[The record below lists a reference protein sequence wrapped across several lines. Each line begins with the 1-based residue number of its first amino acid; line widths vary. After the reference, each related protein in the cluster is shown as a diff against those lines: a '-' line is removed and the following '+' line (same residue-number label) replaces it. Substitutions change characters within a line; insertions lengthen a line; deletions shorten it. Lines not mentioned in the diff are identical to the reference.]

1 MRLLLVEDDE
11 MLALSLT
18 HFLRAAGFAVD
29 HVSSARNARS
39 MGMQENYR
47 AAVLDI
53 GLPDGSGLE
62 VLEAWRQARADM
74 PVLLLT
80 ARAGWQDKVNGLKAG
95 ADDYL
100 AKPFHAEELVARINA
115 LIRRSEGRVHRTLHA
130 SGFELDEERK
140 RVKTAE
146 GVWHGLTGTEFRLLR
161 CLMARPGR
169 VFSKEELLEQLYNL
183 DADPSQNVIEAY
195 IRRLRRL
202 IGRESIR
209 TLRGQG
215 YVFETSQ

>member
-18 HFLRAAGFAVD
+18 RFLRSAGFAVD
-29 HVSSARNARS
+29 HVSSAQNARA
-39 MGMQENYR
+39 MGLQEDYR

-62 VLEAWRQARADM
+62 VLETWRQARSEV

-80 ARAGWQDKVNGLKAG
+80 ARGGWQDKVNGLKAG
-95 ADDYL
+95 ADDYM

-115 LIRRSEGRVHRTLHA
+115 LIRRSEGRVHKVLQA

-140 RVKTAE
+140 RVRTPE
-146 GVWHGLTGTEFRLLR
+146 GAWHGLTGTEFRLLR

-169 VFSKEELLEQLYNL
+169 IFSKEELLEQLYNL
-183 DADPSQNVIEAY
+183 DADPSHNVIEAY

-202 IGRESIR
+202 IGRDSIT

-215 YVFETSQ
+215 YVFDTSQ

>member
-18 HFLRAAGFAVD
+18 RFLRSAGFAVD
-29 HVSSARNARS
+29 HVSSAQSART
-39 MGMQENYR
+39 MGLQEDYR

-62 VLEAWRQARADM
+62 VLETWRQARSEV

-80 ARAGWQDKVNGLKAG
+80 ARGGWQDKVNGLKAG

-115 LIRRSEGRVHRTLHA
+115 LIRRSEGRVHKVLQA

-140 RVKTAE
+140 RVRTPE
-146 GVWHGLTGTEFRLLR
+146 GAWHGLTGTEFRLLR

-169 VFSKEELLEQLYNL
+169 IFSKEELLEQLYNL
-183 DADPSQNVIEAY
+183 DADPSHNVIEAY

-202 IGRESIR
+202 IGRDSIT

-215 YVFETSQ
+215 YVFDTPQ